1 MVEKNGLHKIRE
13 ELLEMVQEE
22 KRAEA
27 EKILNR
33 IIGEPE
39 QEEITIHPNM
49 FVGMLPED
57 IQDEIRKE
65 VTSYLKKMGAY
76 SEENVQNAMDSRLWV
91 LDDAIDYHKYVTNQ
105 KEKQN
110 ARR

>member
-1 MVEKNGLHKIRE
+1 MVDKNGLRKVRKG
-13 ELLEMVQEE
+13 LLEMVQEE

-33 IIGEPE
+33 IAGEPD
-39 QEEITIHPNM
+39 QEEITIYPNM
-49 FVGMLPED
+49 FVCMLPED

-91 LDDAIDYHKYVTNQ
+91 LDEVIDYRKYATVQ
-105 KEKQN
+105 KEMHN
-110 ARR
+110 AGR

>member
-1 MVEKNGLHKIRE
+1 MVDKNGLHKIRE

-22 KRAEA
+22 KRADA

-33 IIGEPE
+33 ITGEQE
-39 QEEITIHPNM
+39 QEETTIHPNM
-49 FVGMLPED
+49 FVCMLPED

-65 VTSYLKKMGAY
+65 VTSYLKKIGAY
-76 SEENVQNAMDSRLWV
+76 SEENVQNAMDYRLWV
-91 LDDAIDYHKYVTNQ
+91 LDEVIDYRKYATIQ
-105 KEKQN
+105 KEKQS